1 MMTLRSGRV
10 KAAATTWMSI
20 VLALVLVACT
30 PAPPA
35 AQQPPQQQEEFIP
48 IDQLPPSE
56 QMPAA
61 PLLIGAY
68 AFVVVVLFLYLLSV
82 SRRLVVLQ
90 REVERLEADMKRRS
104 TSAGATVD
112 KRTG

>member
-1 MMTLRSGRV
+1 MTAMLRMVLSVVFVVSAFACQRQE
-10 KAAATTWMSI
+10 AT
-20 VLALVLVACT
+20 V
-30 PAPPA
+30 A
-35 AQQPPQQQEEFIP
+35 AQQPPEQQEEFIP
-48 IDQLPPSE
+48 IDELPPTE

-82 SRRLVVLQ
+82 SRRLVVVQ

-104 TSAGATVD
+104 TA
-112 KRTG
+112 